1 MADSSSLI
9 GQTISHYHIVDK
21 LGSGGMGIVYKAE
34 DMTLR
39 RFVALK
45 FLPDEFASDPQA
57 LSRFDREARAASAL
71 NHANICTIY
80 EVGKH
85 EDQSF
90 IAMEYLDGTT
100 LKSLIAGQPLDTEP
114 VLSLA
119 IEIADALDAAHSEGI
134 LHRDIKPANIFVT
147 ERGHA
152 KVLDFSLAKLAP
164 ALKATDG
171 AKTTVTKD
179 AHLDDRTSPGRV
191 MGTLAYMSPEQAR
204 ARELDAR
211 SDLFSF
217 GAVLYEM
224 ATGQLPFRGDST
236 AEVFDAILNRA
247 PVAPVRLNPDLPAGL
262 ERIVNKALEKD
273 RTLRYQSAAEMRA
286 DLQRLKRDMDTDRIA
301 KASLSPVRA
310 AEPEARSGLRMGS
323 RIVSVSKPLAAIT
336 TLALIA
342 LVAGGLYLRSR
353 SAGHL
358 AKGAPLTEKD
368 SVLLADFVN
377 KTGDPVFDDALKQA
391 LTIQLSQSPFLNIVS
406 DRKIEETLR
415 LMGQPAAQHITPELT
430 REVCLRTGSKATVLG
445 SISNLGGQYV
455 IGLNAIGCGSGDTLA
470 SEQGQAAGKRDV
482 LKTLGKAAGKLRR
495 KLGESLAT
503 VEEFDVPVEATTPSL
518 EALKAYSMGGRTAH
532 RTGDAQAIPF
542 YKRAIELD
550 TNFALAYQALGTSYF
565 NLNQGDLAAENATKA
580 YELRD
585 RVSER
590 ERYRIS
596 TTYYHAVTGELEK
609 AIEEYQLWSKSYP
622 RDDTPHLNLGVIYQQ
637 LGQYDKAVVETQEA
651 LRLTSRT
658 TVYGNLAFECI
669 ALDRLDDAEKVLR
682 EAQAKGFDGLD
693 IRGNLYLLAFRRGDS
708 KGMEKQLAWAA
719 GRAGDEDAMLSGQ
732 ADTDAYYGRLVRARD
747 DSRRAVESAVR
758 AGSKETAALW
768 RAAAALREAEF
779 GNTAAARQNAEEALS
794 LQSGSDVK
802 LLAALTL
809 ARAGDTAKAKR
820 LVEQLERERTASTDT
835 MLKLYCLPTIH
846 GAIEISK
853 NNPSQGILDLEA
865 AAPYELGGP
874 LAFPYLYPV
883 WVRGHAYMAAQNGVA
898 AAAEF
903 QKLIDHPGIVMN
915 QPIGSL
921 AHLELGRAH
930 ALSGDNVK
938 ARASYQNFFTLWK
951 DADPDIPILI
961 AAKSEYAK
969 LQ

>member
-21 LGSGGMGIVYKAE
+21 LGSGGMGVVYKAE
-34 DMTLR
+34 DTTLR

-45 FLPDEFASDPQA
+45 FLPDGFASDLQA

-85 EDQSF
+85 EGQSF

-100 LKSLIAGQPLDTEP
+100 LKSLITGQPLDTEV
-114 VLSLA
+114 VLPLA
-119 IEIADALDAAHSEGI
+119 IEIADALDAAHSAGI

-164 ALKATDG
+164 APKAANG
-171 AKTTVTKD
+171 AETT
-179 AHLDDRTSPGRV
+179 ASADDDLTSSGRV
-191 MGTLAYMSPEQAR
+191 LGTLAYMSPEQAR
-204 ARELDAR
+204 AKELDAR

-217 GAVLYEM
+217 GGVLYEM
-224 ATGQLPFRGDST
+224 STGQLPFRGDSA

-247 PVAPVRLNPDLPAGL
+247 PVAPVRLNPDLPAEL
-262 ERIVNKALEKD
+262 ERIVNKALEKG
-273 RTLRYQSAAEMRA
+273 RALRYQSAAEMRA
-286 DLQRLKRDMDTDRIA
+286 DLQRLKRDMDMDRIA
-301 KASLSPVRA
+301 PASLSPVGV
-310 AEPEARSGLRMGS
+310 AEPESRSGLRLGS
-323 RIVSVSKPLAAIT
+323 RIVSLSKPLAALT

-353 SAGHL
+353 PAGHL
-358 AKGAPLTEKD
+358 AKGAPLTEID

-391 LTIQLSQSPFLNIVS
+391 LTIELNQSPFLNIVS

-415 LMGQPAAQHITPELT
+415 LMGQPAAQHITPELAQ
-430 REVCLRTGSKATVLG
+430 EVCIRTGSKATVLG

-470 SEQGQAAGKRDV
+470 SEQRTAAGKRDV
-482 LKTLGKAAGKLRR
+482 LKTLGKTAKELRR

-503 VEEFDVPVEATTPSL
+503 VEKFDVPIEATTPSL
-518 EALKAYSMGGRTAH
+518 EALKGYSMGGRTAR
-532 RTGDAQAIPF
+532 RTGDAEAIPF
-542 YKRAIELD
+542 YERAIELD
-550 TNFALAYQALGTSYF
+550 PNFALAYVALSLSYF

-609 AIEEYQLWSKSYP
+609 AIEEYVLWSKSYP
-622 RDDTPHLNLGVIYQQ
+622 RDDTPPLNRGVIYQQ

-651 LRLTSRT
+651 LRLASGT
-658 TVYGNLAFECI
+658 TVYGNLAFEYI

-708 KGMEKQLAWAA
+708 KGMEQPLAWAA
-719 GRAGDEDAMLSGQ
+719 GRTGDEDAMLSGQ

-768 RAAAALREAEF
+768 RAFAGLREAEF
-779 GNTAAARQNAEEALS
+779 GNTAAARENTDAALS

-809 ARAGDTAKAKR
+809 ARVGDTAKAKR

-835 MLKLYCLPTIH
+835 MLRLYCLPTIH

-865 AAPYELGGP
+865 AAPYELGGT
-874 LAFPYLYPV
+874 LSFAYLYPV
-883 WVRGHAYMAAQNGVA
+883 WVRGHAYMAVGNGVA
-898 AAAEF
+898 AVAEF
-903 QKLIDHPGIVMN
+903 QKLIDYPGIVLN

-921 AHLELGRAH
+921 AHLELGRAYV
-930 ALSGDNVK
+930 LSGDNVK
-938 ARASYQNFFTLWK
+938 ARASYQNFLTLWK

>member
-1 MADSSSLI
+1 MADSSLI
-9 GQTISHYHIVDK
+9 GQTISHYHVVEK
-21 LGSGGMGIVYKAE
+21 LGSGGMGVVYKAE
-34 DMTLR
+34 DTTLH

-45 FLPDEFASDPQA
+45 FLPDGFASDVQA
-57 LSRFDREARAASAL
+57 LSRFHREARAASAL

-80 EVGKH
+80 EVGTH
-85 EDQSF
+85 EGQSF
-90 IAMEYLDGTT
+90 IAMEYLEGTT
-100 LKSLIAGQPLDTEP
+100 LKSLIAGRLLDTEP

-164 ALKATDG
+164 ARKATDG
-171 AKTTVTKD
+171 AATTATTD
-179 AHLDDRTSPGRV
+179 PHLDDRTSPGSIL
-191 MGTLAYMSPEQAR
+191 GTLAYMSPEQAR

-217 GAVLYEM
+217 GGVLYEM

-247 PVAPVRLNPDLPAGL
+247 PVAPVRLNPDLPAEL

-273 RTLRYQSAAEMRA
+273 RALRYQSAAEMRA
-286 DLQRLKRDMDTDRIA
+286 DLQRLKRDTDRIA
-301 KASLSPVRA
+301 TASLSPGGA
-310 AEPEARSGLRMGS
+310 AQPESRSGLRLGS
-323 RIVSVSKPLAAIT
+323 RIVSVWKPLAVT

-342 LVAGGLYLRSR
+342 LVAGGFYLRSR
-353 SAGHL
+353 LAAHSAK
-358 AKGAPLTEKD
+358 AVPLTDKD

-391 LTIQLSQSPFLNIVS
+391 LTIELNQSPFLNIVS
-406 DRKIEETLR
+406 DRKIEETLG
-415 LMGQPAAQHITPELT
+415 LMGRLAAQQMTPELA

-455 IGLNAIGCGSGDTLA
+455 IGLNAIACSSGDTLT
-470 SEQGQAAGKRDV
+470 SEQGEAAGKRDV
-482 LKTLGKAAGKLRR
+482 LKTLGKAAGRLRR
-495 KLGESLAT
+495 QLGESLAT
-503 VEEFDVPVEATTPSL
+503 VEKFDVPLEATTPSL
-518 EALKAYSMGGRTAH
+518 EALKAYSMGNKTA
-532 RTGDAQAIPF
+532 RRMGDTEAIPF

-550 TNFALAYQALGTSYF
+550 PNFALAYAALSLSYF
-565 NLNQGDLAAENATKA
+565 NLNQADLAAENATKA

-590 ERYRIS
+590 ERYRIATS
-596 TTYYHAVTGELEK
+596 YYHTVTGELQK

-622 RDDTPHLNLGVIYQQ
+622 RLGTPHLNLGVIYQQ
-637 LGQYDKAVVETQEA
+637 LGQNEKAVVETQES
-651 LRLTSRT
+651 LRLDPTAT
-658 TVYGNLAFECI
+658 GYGNLAFEYI
-669 ALDRLDDAEKVLR
+669 ALDRLDDAEKVLQ
-682 EAQAKGFDGLD
+682 EAQAKGFDGLY
-693 IRGNLYLLAFRRGDS
+693 IRGNLYLVAFRRGDR
-708 KGMEKQLAWAA
+708 KGMEQQLAWAA
-719 GRAGDEDAMLSGQ
+719 GRVGDEDAMLSGQ
-732 ADTDAYYGRLVRARD
+732 ADTEAYYGRLMRARD
-747 DSRRAVESAVR
+747 YSRRASESAVR
-758 AGSKETAALW
+758 SGSKETAALW
-768 RAAAALREAEF
+768 QATAGFREAEF
-779 GNTAAARQNAEEALS
+779 ENTAAARQNADSALS
-794 LQSGSDVK
+794 LQSGRDVK

-820 LVEQLERERTASTDT
+820 LVDQLERTASTDT

-853 NNPSQGILDLEA
+853 NNPSQGIRDLEA
-865 AAPYELGGP
+865 AVPYELGGT

-883 WVRGHAYMAAQNGVA
+883 WVRGQAYLAAHDGVA

-903 QKLIDHPGIVMN
+903 QKMIDHPGIVLN

-921 AHLELGRAH
+921 AHLGLGRAYV
-930 ALSGDNVK
+930 LSGENIK
-938 ARASYQNFFTLWK
+938 ARAAYQNFLMLWK

>member
-1 MADSSSLI
+1 MADSSTLI
-9 GQTISHYHIVDK
+9 GQTISHYHIVDQ
-21 LGSGGMGIVYKAE
+21 LGSGGMGVVYKAE
-34 DMTLR
+34 DTTLR

-45 FLPDEFASDPQA
+45 FLPDGFASNLQA
-57 LSRFDREARAASAL
+57 LNRFDREARAASAL

-100 LKSLIAGQPLDTEP
+100 LKSLITARPLDTEP
-114 VLSLA
+114 MLSLA
-119 IEIADALDAAHSEGI
+119 IEIADALDAAHSHGI

-164 ALKATDG
+164 ARKTANG
-171 AKTTVTKD
+171 AETT
-179 AHLDDRTSPGRV
+179 ASIDDDLTNPGSIL
-191 MGTLAYMSPEQAR
+191 GTLSYMSPEQAR

-224 ATGQLPFRGDST
+224 ATGQVPFRGASS

-247 PVAPVRLNPDLPAGL
+247 PVAPIRLNPDLPAEL

-273 RTLRYQSAAEMRA
+273 RELRYQSAAEMRA
-286 DLQRLKRDMDTDRIA
+286 DLQRLKRDMDTERIA
-301 KASLSPVRA
+301 TASLSPVGA
-310 AEPEARSGLRMGS
+310 AQPEPRSGLRRGS
-323 RIVSVSKPLAAIT
+323 RIASVSKPLAATI
-336 TLALIA
+336 LALIA

-353 SAGHL
+353 LAAPSA
-358 AKGAPLTEKD
+358 AAAPLTEKD
-368 SVLLADFVN
+368 TVLLADFVN
-377 KTGDPVFDDALKQA
+377 KSGDPVFDDALKQA

-415 LMGQPAAQHITPELT
+415 LMGQPAAQHITPELA
-430 REVCLRTGSKATVLG
+430 REVCIRTGSKATVLG

-455 IGLNAIGCGSGDTLA
+455 IGLNAIGCSSGDTLA
-470 SEQGQAAGKRDV
+470 SEQRQAAGKRDV
-482 LKTLGKAAGKLRR
+482 LKTLGKAAGKLRSN
-495 KLGESLAT
+495 LGESLAT
-503 VEEFDVPVEATTPSL
+503 VEKFDVPIEVTTPSL
-518 EALKAYSMGGRTAH
+518 EALKAYSEGSRTA
-532 RTGDAQAIPF
+532 RRIGDAEGIPF

-550 TNFALAYQALGTSYF
+550 PNFAMAYAALGASYF
-565 NLNQGDLAAENATKA
+565 NLNQGDLAAENATRA
-580 YELRD
+580 YELRN
-585 RVSER
+585 RVSEL

-609 AIEEYQLWSKSYP
+609 AIEEYELWSKSYP
-622 RDDTPHLNLGVIYQQ
+622 RDNTPPLNLGVIYQQ

-651 LRLTSRT
+651 LRLKPTAT
-658 TVYGNLAFECI
+658 GYGNLSFEYI

-708 KGMEKQLAWAA
+708 KGMEQQLAWAA

-732 ADTDAYYGRLVRARD
+732 ADTDAYYGRLVLARD
-747 DSRRAVESAVR
+747 DSRRASESAAR

-768 RAAAALREAEF
+768 RAFAGLREAEF
-779 GNTAAARQNAEEALS
+779 GNTAAARENTDAAL
-794 LQSGSDVK
+794 LIQSGSDVK
-802 LLAALTL
+802 MLAALTL
-809 ARAGDTAKAKR
+809 ARVGDTAKAKR
-820 LVEQLERERTASTDT
+820 LVEQLERERNASTDT

-853 NNPSQGILDLEA
+853 INPSQGILDLEA
-865 AAPYELGGP
+865 VAPYELGGP
-874 LAFPYLYPV
+874 LGFPYLYPV

-903 QKLIDHPGIVMN
+903 QKLIDHPGVTMN

-930 ALSGDNVK
+930 ALSGDKVK
-938 ARASYQNFFTLWK
+938 ARASYQNFLTLWK